1 MIYLDNAATTKV
13 APEVIEAMMPY
24 LTDEYGNA
32 GTLYQL
38 GKSAAAAVQHAREQ
52 TAGLFNC
59 TPEHVIFTSGG
70 SESNNT
76 VFQGLRHKL
85 SELGKKHIVVSAI
98 EHDSVLRAAEM
109 LTKDEF
115 YITYVRPNEKGV
127 VTADAVEAAIRE
139 DTGLV
144 SVMYVNNETGA
155 VNNIHAIG
163 QICKIHSAFFH
174 TDCVQAA
181 GQFPIDVDA
190 DYIDFASISSH
201 KLYGPKGVGALYV
214 RDKNFSP
221 LISGGAEQE
230 FGVRGGTE
238 NVYGIVGFGKACELA
253 KENLRENNIQLS
265 ILKQKFYTKLM
276 NELQELG
283 IGRESVHVNGR
294 PVIES
299 GKTLNLCFSGVDAE
313 TMLLM
318 LNTKGVY
325 VSAGSACSSHEAK
338 PSHVLL
344 AMGLTPEEARSSLR
358 FSFSKYNTD
367 NEMECAAQIIASC
380 IFALQRIAREVPDE
394 NMEDSSDLGDV
405 R

>member
-1 MIYLDNAATTKV
+1 MIYLDSAATTRI
-13 APEVIEAMMPY
+13 APEVLNAMMPY

-163 QICKIHSAFFH
+163 QICKIHSALFH

-190 DYIDFASISSH
+190 DYIDFASVSSH

-214 RDKNFSP
+214 RDRNFSP

-230 FGVRGGTE
+230 FGLRGGTE

-265 ILKQKFYTKLM
+265 ILKQKFYTQLM

-283 IGRESVHVNGR
+283 IGRESVRV
-294 PVIES
+294 
-299 GKTLNLCFSGVDAE
+299 

-344 AMGLTPEEARSSLR
+344 AIGLTPEEARSSLR

>member
-1 MIYLDNAATTKV
+1 
-13 APEVIEAMMPY
+13 
-24 LTDEYGNA
+24 
-32 GTLYQL
+32 
-38 GKSAAAAVQHAREQ
+38 
-52 TAGLFNC
+52 
-59 TPEHVIFTSGG
+59 
-70 SESNNT
+70 
-76 VFQGLRHKL
+76 
-85 SELGKKHIVVSAI
+85 
-98 EHDSVLRAAEM
+98 
-109 LTKDEF
+109 
-115 YITYVRPNEKGV
+115 
-127 VTADAVEAAIRE
+127 
-139 DTGLV
+139 
-144 SVMYVNNETGA
+144 MYKR
-155 VNNIHAIG
+155 
-163 QICKIHSAFFH
+163 Q
-174 TDCVQAA
+174 
-181 GQFPIDVDA
+181 
-190 DYIDFASISSH
+190 
-201 KLYGPKGVGALYV
+201 
-214 RDKNFSP
+214 
-221 LISGGAEQE
+221 
-230 FGVRGGTE
+230 
-238 NVYGIVGFGKACELA
+238 ACELA

-265 ILKQKFYTKLM
+265 ILKQKFYTQLM

-283 IGRESVHVNGR
+283 IGRESVRVNGR

-367 NEMECAAQIIASC
+367 NEMECAAHIIASC